1 MLLVGG
7 AQLHSFADKHK
18 LDAFET
24 EGLKSAKE
32 LRGLKSTGSGYSQPG
47 WCVAF
52 SALLLF
58 NKPRNTS

>member
-18 LDAFET
+18 LDIFET

-32 LRGLKSTGSGYSQPG
+32 LI
-47 WCVAF
+47 A
-52 SALLLF
+52 A
-58 NKPRNTS
+58 